1 MKEFFNNLFFKTF
14 CISILIGFFSFNLS
28 AQAPQWIIYSPQIE
42 FSVIHGI
49 AFDSLNNK
57 WIGTSTGLYKFNG
70 VNWVKYDTTNSGL
83 PENSINNLTFDKLN
97 NLWICTYQRG
107 VVKYNG
113 DRWILYDT
121 NNSGIKSNT
130 VPEIAIDNQNIK
142 WFAAYGKG
150 LVKYNDTNWVIYNT
164 SNSGIHNHSLFRL
177 LIENNIKWIGTVNG
191 LIKFNDTNWVRYYSG
206 NSGLPDNWVGALFL
220 DNQRNKWMGT
230 RFGGASKFN
239 TNNNIWTIYD
249 TQFPGLPANEV
260 FSILIE
266 DSGMK
271 WFGTN
276 SGLAKYNDTVVTVY
290 GPPITSN
297 TAILVL
303 KQDKYGNIWI
313 GTDGGLYVH
322 NPNGIVGISYSSGII
337 PENFKLFQNF
347 PNPFN
352 SQTKIKYSIKKNA
365 YVSIKVFD
373 CAGKMVNIL
382 ENQTKKTGEYEIR
395 YNISVNMSSG
405 IYFYSIYIDG
415 ALISTRKMALIR

>member
-1 MKEFFNNLFFKTF
+1 MKKKLKTLPLF
-14 CISILIGFFSFNLS
+14 IMFSFFLVGWIP

-42 FSVIHGI
+42 FGDVSGI

-57 WIGTSTGLYKFNG
+57 WIGTGSGLFKFNG
-70 VNWVKYDTTNSGL
+70 VNWMKYDTTNSGL
-83 PENSINNLTFDKLN
+83 PENSINNLAFDKQN

-113 DRWILYDT
+113 INWILFDT
-121 NNSGIKSNT
+121 NNSGVKSNI
-130 VPEIAIDNQNIK
+130 VPGIAIDNQNVK

-164 SNSGIHNHSLFRL
+164 SNSGIHNHSLFKL

-191 LIKFNDTNWVRYYSG
+191 LIKYDDTSWVRYYTG
-206 NSGLPDNWVGALFL
+206 NSGLPDNWVRTIFL
-220 DNQRNKWMGT
+220 DNQKNKWMGT
-230 RFGGASKFN
+230 RFGGAAKFN

-260 FSILIE
+260 ASILIE

-276 SGLAKYNDTVVTVY
+276 SGLAKYNDTVVTIY

-297 TAILVL
+297 SIVNVL

-337 PENFKLFQNF
+337 PENFDLFQNY

-365 YVSIKVFD
+365 YISIKVFD
-373 CAGKMVNIL
+373 CVGKMVNVL
-382 ENQTKKTGEYEIR
+382 ENQTKQIGESR
-395 YNISVNMSSG
+395 YYYRG
-405 IYFYSIYIDG
+405 I
-415 ALISTRKMALIR
+415 